1 MYSLKDLL
9 ESIPTNSCPDREEA
23 KRDLSSAISMD
34 SRKVIENFINC
45 WIDAREGNPH
55 NSIQADAYIHLC
67 KGKED
72 HGLKYEYFMVELE

>member
-9 ESIPTNSCPDREEA
+9 DTIPTNGCPDREEA

-45 WIDAREGNPH
+45 WIDARYANPH
-55 NSIQADAYIHLC
+55 NSIQADKHYRAFI
-67 KGKED
+67 
-72 HGLKYEYFMVELE
+72 LEFWEIYDERD